1 MIQTKARLQLILAV
15 TAMIAPVLTPESRDK
30 LIAGSGIV
38 ATKLTG
44 ADFEFLERAA
54 VSKDAPPPSAPAQTH
69 VVLPLS
75 KRAGEQHTV
84 DVDTAARGAY
94 VVLRRQSAQEPPP
107 ERLSR
112 SVRPQARDNGP

>member
-1 MIQTKARLQLILAV
+1 
-15 TAMIAPVLTPESRDK
+15 MIAPVLTPESRAK
-30 LIAGSGIV
+30 LIAGSDIV

-54 VSKDAPPPSAPAQTH
+54 VSKAAPPPSAPEQTH

-75 KRAGEQHTV
+75 KRTGEQHTV

-94 VVLRRQSAQEPPP
+94 VLLRTQSGGSARELPL

-112 SVRPQARDNGP
+112 PVGLQARDNGP